1 MIDKS
6 ETNSTLGESV
16 VDEVRSI
23 REAIDAEAGHDI
35 RKLAEQA
42 RGASERVRREYGMK
56 VAESPKPKAKPAS

>member
-6 ETNSTLGESV
+6 GTNSTLGEPV

-35 RKLAEQA
+35 RKLADQA
-42 RGASERVRREYGMK
+42 RRVSEEVRRKYGMK
-56 VAESPKPKAKPAS
+56 PAEPPNPNTAS

>member
-6 ETNSTLGESV
+6 GTNSTLGESV
-16 VDEVRSI
+16 VDQVRSI

-42 RGASERVRREYGMK
+42 RRVSEQVRRKYGMK
-56 VAESPKPKAKPAS
+56 VAELPKPNTAG